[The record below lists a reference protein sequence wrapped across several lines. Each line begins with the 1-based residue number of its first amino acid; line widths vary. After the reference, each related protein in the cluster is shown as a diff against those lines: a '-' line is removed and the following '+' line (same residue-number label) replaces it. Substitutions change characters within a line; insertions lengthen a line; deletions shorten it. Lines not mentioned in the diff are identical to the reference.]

1 MIGLRGAANR
11 RWRDRSIDGS
21 EPDSSTRHKEKVV
34 RLPVTP
40 ALLSASLDTGEPRS
54 ESKEAPCFGGNLQ
67 PAIWFEAEDFLRYFD
82 HFRNPTGTQRL
93 SFEIYSAA
101 NSLYGASERVKFC
114 RLSVFTK
121 RLHAIRFEDLRSA
134 FLNPL
139 GATAPWKTFWEPAI
153 FWERFPRSIPVALQ
167 HPRFFLSIFKFV
179 ARDLLE
185 TLTGRTSFDRQLRR
199 GDMIVSLG
207 AGWGI
212 PGYMKH
218 MAETKRRYGIKF
230 SIFVHDV
237 LPMEFPSFFEPRHAI
252 HFGHWLREAIPLA
265 DIVLTN
271 SKYTR
276 GRRIELTAKSGWRV
290 PRIEVLEPGSGFS
303 DRLPARGQAMASLP
317 ARYVLF
323 VSTIEIRK
331 NHQLLVRVWERLVK
345 RHGADRVPALVFVG
359 MIGWSFDELLA
370 DLAASDYLNGKIV
383 ILRYLSDAKLHEAYR
398 RCLFTVFPSFCEG
411 WGLPIAE
418 SLAHGKFCI
427 VSNRTSIPEVGG
439 NLVDYFDPADEEDA
453 LAKIERPLL
462 EPAYLATRE
471 AQVRAE
477 YRRRTWNECVHALM
491 GAFARSSRD
500 GTANCTVDTD
510 RHAGVRSAGDV
521 SWA

>member
-1 MIGLRGAANR
+1 VTADFWLGA
-11 RWRDRSIDGS
+11 
-21 EPDSSTRHKEKVV
+21 PSSARHKEKVA
-34 RLPVTP
+34 RLPATP
-40 ALLSASLDTGEPRS
+40 ALLSASLDTGEPRT
-54 ESKEAPCFGGNLQ
+54 ESSGGNSQ
-67 PAIWFEAEDFLRYFD
+67 PTIWFEAEDFLRYFD

-93 SFEIYSAA
+93 SFEIYGVA
-101 NSLYGASERVKFC
+101 NLLYGDSERVKFC

-153 FWERFPRSIPVALQ
+153 FWERFPRSIPVVLQ
-167 HPRFFLSIFKFV
+167 NPRFFLSIFKSAV
-179 ARDLLE
+179 RDLLDM
-185 TLTGRTSFDRQLRR
+185 LTGRNLFHRQLRR

-212 PGYMKH
+212 PGYMKQ

-237 LPMEFPSFFEPRHAI
+237 LPMEFPSFFEPHHAT
-252 HFGHWLREAIPLA
+252 HFGHWLREAISVA

-271 SKYTR
+271 SRYSR
-276 GRRIELTAKSGWRV
+276 ARLIELTARSGWRL
-290 PRIEVLEPGSGFS
+290 PPIEVLEPGSGFI
-303 DRLPARGQAMASLP
+303 DPLPARGQAMASLP

-331 NHQLLVRVWERLVK
+331 NHRLLVRVWELLVE

-359 MIGWSFDELLA
+359 MLGWSFEELLA

-383 ILRYLSDAKLHEAYR
+383 MLRGLSDAELHEAYR
-398 RCLFTVFPSFCEG
+398 RCLFTVFPSFGEG
-411 WGLPIAE
+411 WGLPVAE

-427 VSNRTSIPEVGG
+427 VSNRTSLPEVGG
-439 NLVDYFDPADEEDA
+439 NLADYFDPADEEDA

-471 AQVRAE
+471 AQIRAE
-477 YRRRTWNECVHALM
+477 YRRRTWNDCVHALM

-500 GTANCTVDTD
+500 GVADRTVDAD
-510 RHAGVRSAGDV
+510 RQASVRSAGDV
-521 SWA
+521 SCA